1 MGSYHQ
7 RSERFLNRHS
17 AEIHDTPDNNPLHDI
32 FKPKL
37 SKKKYFTIHISIHFV
52 VVYLFEGPPTVV
64 FVCLTFFLFHLWL
77 FSRNL
82 GSYHQRSER
91 FLNRNLDSN
100 TAISIIGRP
109 SATPVYDIGVEIR
122 PTKPSKKKYSDI
134 HLVLCQSLG

>member
-7 RSERFLNRHS
+7 RSERFLNRNS

-37 SKKKYFTIHISIHFV
+37 SKKKYFTYRYILSSCIF
-52 VVYLFEGPPTVV
+52 FGGPPSVV
-64 FVCLTFFLFHLWL
+64 FVCLTFFLFHFWL